1 MGSNKVMWD
10 PFAQWMQEENIEE
23 WEAFQEDC
31 WIEPAY
37 RKSKAGYER
46 FCRIFE
52 RYTLQQDKLTLY
64 EKGQAHR
71 VALTP
76 VSNGKDLLENPQ
88 LNYRGFWQTLH
99 HDNLGGD
106 VTYPGAPYEFG
117 EIQWRMGSPA
127 PTFGQHTAE
136 IMRELGYDQDQ
147 IENLAKEGI
156 IHVG

>member
-1 MGSNKVMWD
+1 MK
-10 PFAQWMQEENIEE
+10 EENVPE
-23 WEAFQEDC
+23 WEVFEDPR
-31 WIEPAY
+31 WIDPDY
-37 RKSKAGYER
+37 RCTKEWYAT

-52 RYTLQQDKLTLY
+52 GFSMRHDKLALY

-88 LNYRGFWQTLH
+88 LKYRNFWQTIR
-99 HDNLGGD
+99 HDNLGGE
-106 VTYPGAPYEFG
+106 VVYPGAPYEFG
-117 EIQWRMGSPA
+117 GLKWRLGDAA

-136 IMRELGYDQDQ
+136 ILRELGYAQDT
-147 IENLAKEGI
+147 IDALDKEGI